1 MPPNVADI
9 MSKLKPVYEDVA
21 KSELVDGFAK

>member
-1 MPPNVADI
+1 MPPPKASNLSNSEPL
-9 MSKLKPVYEDVA
+9 MEDVA